1 MSTSKKTTVKIV
13 KGQYKP
19 EGTFHNGVPGTGIF
33 DENKT
38 LWGVTKP
45 RDMTYMISLG
55 GEAPFFQAVS
65 EKGRLLAT
73 RCVNKACQG
82 HGSIYLPFRIVC
94 PDCLSKM
101 KIIDVTDLA
110 VKKAKV
116 HTFIVTHRSGAFN
129 TLPKP
134 IRFVDV
140 EFPGICTMLKGY
152 MSGPGTPEI
161 GMRVVPIFRTKNPT
175 YTILDLSWVAEG
187 TKKKDLPEGFSF
199 AKPKA

>member
-1 MSTSKKTTVKIV
+1 MSTPKGATVKIV

-19 EGTFHNGVPGTGIF
+19 EGSFHHGVPGTGIF
-33 DENKT
+33 DENGT

-55 GEAPFFQAVS
+55 GEGQFFQALS
-65 EKGRLLAT
+65 KGRLLAT
-73 RCVNKACQG
+73 RCANKACQA
-82 HGSIYLPFRIVC
+82 HGSIFLPFRIHC

-101 KIIDVTDLA
+101 KIVDVTDLA
-110 VKKAKV
+110 VKKARV

-129 TLPKP
+129 TLDKP

-161 GMRVVPIFRTKNPT
+161 GMRVIPIFRTKNPS
-175 YTILDLSWVAEG
+175 YTILDLSWVVEG
-187 TKKKDLPEGFSF
+187 TAKKQLPEGFTF
-199 AKPKA
+199 ALPKK

>member
-1 MSTSKKTTVKIV
+1 MSTIKGNRVKIIN
-13 KGQYKP
+13 GQYKP
-19 EGTFHNGVPGTGIF
+19 EGIFHHGVPGTGIF
-33 DENKT
+33 DEKGI

-55 GEAPFFQAVS
+55 GEAAFFQAVS
-65 EKGRLLAT
+65 EDARLLAT
-73 RCVNKACQG
+73 RCANKDCQG
-82 HGSIYLPFRIVC
+82 HGTIYLPFRICC
-94 PDCLSKM
+94 PDCLSKN
-101 KIIDVTDLA
+101 KIVDVTDLA
-110 VKKAKV
+110 VKKARV

-140 EFPGICTMLKGY
+140 EFPGISTMLKGY